1 MSKKYPKVE
10 KEIFDKEIKS
20 TPIDELFTLEKTSPV
35 CFFYRLP
42 EMVRTQY
49 EIEYGLMLSDSDL
62 QWIYRVKNNMDKY
75 MKDICVDKFRNQILK
90 YADDCDYFN
99 FYEYFEILQPTIET
113 IINGYNLYEE
123 YPEYLI

>member
-1 MSKKYPKVE
+1 MSKQYPKIT
-10 KEIFDKEIKS
+10 KEIFDKDIPS
-20 TPIDELFTLEKTSPV
+20 TPIDILFTLEKTMPV

-42 EMVRTQY
+42 EMVRVKY
-49 EIEYGLMLSDSDL
+49 ELEYDIILSDEDL
-62 QWIYRVKNNMDKY
+62 QWIYTVKNNMDKY
-75 MKDICVDKFRNQILK
+75 MYNICPDKFRNYIIK

-113 IINGYNLYEE
+113 IINGYNLYDE

>member
-1 MSKKYPKVE
+1 MSKQYPKIT
-10 KEIFDKEIKS
+10 KEIFDKDIPS
-20 TPIDELFTLEKTSPV
+20 TPIDILFTLEKTMPV

-42 EMVRTQY
+42 EMVRVKY
-49 EIEYGLMLSDSDL
+49 ELEYDIILSDEDL
-62 QWIYRVKNNMDKY
+62 QWIYTVKNNMDKY
-75 MKDICVDKFRNQILK
+75 MYNICPDKFRNHIIK

-113 IINGYNLYEE
+113 IINGYNLYDE